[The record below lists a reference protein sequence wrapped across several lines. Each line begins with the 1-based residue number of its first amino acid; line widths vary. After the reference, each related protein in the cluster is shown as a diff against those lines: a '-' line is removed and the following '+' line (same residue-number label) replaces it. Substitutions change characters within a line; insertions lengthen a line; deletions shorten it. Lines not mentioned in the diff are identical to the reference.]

1 MLCLPDAIGVRL
13 VAPGHDDA
21 VVSLLLPFVVAIVAP
36 LHLLENASAND
47 EEEELRE
54 VTVLVVVPRCV
65 IVTAAVALA

>member
-21 VVSLLLPFVVAIVAP
+21 VVSLLLPFVVATVGP
-36 LHLLENASAND
+36 LHLLENASANG
-47 EEEELRE
+47 EEELRE
-54 VTVLVVVPRCV
+54 VTAVVVVPRCV